1 MTKKNNKGILALTSA
16 IILLPMLV
24 GLLLW
29 ERLPEMMATHFGMDN
44 NPDGFMSRTT
54 VVFIMPLA
62 LLGLHWLCI
71 FAEKHGWNKAGGSK
85 LGAMVLWIVPA
96 VSLFTAVVT
105 YGYALDARLNIGRLV
120 VVFLG
125 AVFTVIGNYMPKVT
139 RNFAVGIKLPWT
151 LADEDNW
158 NRTHRFAAPVWVLG
172 GLALLALGIAGLPSV
187 IPAIVALVAM
197 VVLPT
202 GYSMILAKK
211 KGGNDA
217 PDGE

>member
-1 MTKKNNKGILALTSA
+1 MTKNKGILALTSA

-29 ERLPEMMATHFGMDN
+29 ARLPETMVTHFGIN
-44 NPDGFMSRTT
+44 NEPNGFMSRAM

-71 FAEKHGWNKAGGSK
+71 FAGKYGWYKAGGTK
-85 LGAMVLWIVPA
+85 LGALVVWIVPA
-96 VSLFTAVVT
+96 ASLFTALVT
-105 YGYALDARLNIGRLV
+105 YGYALNAQLNIARMV
-120 VVFLG
+120 TVFVGL
-125 AVFTVIGNYMPKVT
+125 VFTVIGNYMPKVT
-139 RNFAVGIKLPWT
+139 RNYTVGIKLPWT
-151 LADEDNW
+151 LASEDNW

-172 GLALLALGIAGLPSV
+172 GLVLLALGIAGLPSMIPV
-187 IPAIVALVAM
+187 IVVLVAM